1 MGDWTSLRAEDGH
14 GLSAWR
20 AGDGEMGLVVVQ
32 EIFGVNEHI
41 RSVTDRFAGLGFT
54 AIAPALYDR
63 IEPGL
68 ETGYE
73 PDDIAW
79 GRELRGK
86 IDNADALKDIAAAV
100 ALLAGEG
107 RKVGVVGYCWGGS
120 LAWLSA
126 TRLPGVSAAVGYYG
140 GEVPKSKGET
150 PKCPVMLHFG
160 AEDHGIPL
168 DGVEAVK
175 AAHPDVPVHIY
186 ENAGHGFACDARA
199 SFHEASRDLALD
211 RTLTFFREN
220 L

>member
-1 MGDWTSLRAEDGH
+1 M
-14 GLSAWR
+14 
-20 AGDGEMGLVVVQ
+20 
-32 EIFGVNEHI
+32 
-41 RSVTDRFAGLGFT
+41 
-54 AIAPALYDR
+54 
-63 IEPGL
+63 
-68 ETGYE
+68 
-73 PDDIAW
+73 
-79 GRELRGK
+79 
-86 IDNADALKDIAAAV
+86 
-100 ALLAGEG
+100 
-107 RKVGVVGYCWGGS
+107 
-120 LAWLSA
+120 
-126 TRLPGVSAAVGYYG
+126 PGVSAAVGYYG